1 MGQFFFKEE
10 AVLERSMSREEQSSN
25 GNGTKRQEIGHYPHL
40 QVEGEIRNR
49 SLYRGTLVE
58 L

>member
-1 MGQFFFKEE
+1 
-10 AVLERSMSREEQSSN
+10 MSREEQSSN

-40 QVEGEIRNR
+40 QAEGEIGNR